1 MVYLI
6 LLTLLVYMESLIDH
20 RKRYNLECLMV
31 EDTMGDAH
39 ITVGTVA
46 VIAEG
51 VLTDLDII
59 GDFTDGFW

>member
-1 MVYLI
+1 
-6 LLTLLVYMESLIDH
+6 MESLIDH